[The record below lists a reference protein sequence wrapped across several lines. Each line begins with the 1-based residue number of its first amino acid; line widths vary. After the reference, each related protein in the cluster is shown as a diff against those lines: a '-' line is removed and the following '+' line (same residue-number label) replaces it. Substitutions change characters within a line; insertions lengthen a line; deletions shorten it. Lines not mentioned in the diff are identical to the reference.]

1 MKSSLTVLSTLVLL
15 MVIATKAKKGI
26 VAKFC
31 VNANWWKSFDK
42 KGWSKCSTS
51 KQFITGFYR
60 SKLYTFLHDGI
71 YKLEEAKCCLSSP
84 GYRGQKS
91 ICVNAN
97 WWKTLDKKSTW
108 SVCPQGYFLNGLY
121 RTKGNHL
128 HNIEEGNCCKPI
140 RHPKRYGGCYNE
152 YIRHAFDRKG
162 WTTCKKAGYYVTG
175 LYRDHKSDWL
185 HNIDYFKCCKMAPVF
200 NPCAKKPCKNGGL
213 CLKKIKSYQCLCKPG
228 YRGKNCGIYNACHT
242 KPCINGGV
250 CKRKGKLYSCKCKPG
265 YFGKNCQSYNA
276 CHTKP
281 CINGGVCQR
290 KGKLY
295 NCKCRPGY
303 FGKNCQSYNAC
314 HTKPCINGGVCQR
327 KGKLYNCKCRPGY
340 FGKNCQFYNACHTKP
355 CINGG
360 VCQRKGKLYNCKCRP
375 GYFGKNCQFYNACH
389 TKPCINGG
397 VCQRKGKLYNCKCK
411 RGYFGKNCQSYNA
424 CHTKPCINGGVCQRK
439 GKLYNCKCRPG
450 YFGKNCQFYNACHTK
465 PCINGGVCQ
474 RKGKLY
480 NCKCRPGYFG
490 KNCQF
495 YNACHTKPCIN
506 GGVCQRKGK
515 LYNCKCRPGY
525 FGKNCQFYNAC
536 HTKPCIN
543 GGVCQRRGKSYNCK
557 CKFGYFANKCQYTF
571 IPRRCV
577 NDNWWKSFDKKGWS
591 RCDNAKQFITGF
603 YRNKL
608 KKFNNDGIYKLEE
621 AKCCTSS
628 SLYAGQRSTCIN
640 ANWWKS
646 LDRASTW
653 SVCPQGYFLNGLYR
667 SKGQRL
673 HNIEMGKCCKPVN
686 HPNKYAHCYNEHIR
700 YAFDRKGWTTCKKV
714 GYYVTGLYKNHNGDW
729 LHNIDYFRC
738 CKMWTGIGLAA
749 RGPLHDY

>member
-265 YFGKNCQSYNA
+265 YFGKNCQFYNACHTKPCINGGVCQRKGKLYNCKCKRGYFGKNCQSYNA

-411 RGYFGKNCQSYNA
+411 RGYFGKN
-424 CHTKPCINGGVCQRK
+424 
-439 GKLYNCKCRPG
+439 
-450 YFGKNCQFYNACHTK
+450 
-465 PCINGGVCQ
+465 
-474 RKGKLY
+474 
-480 NCKCRPGYFG
+480 
-490 KNCQF
+490 
-495 YNACHTKPCIN
+495 
-506 GGVCQRKGK
+506 
-515 LYNCKCRPGY
+515 
-525 FGKNCQFYNAC
+525 
-536 HTKPCIN
+536 
-543 GGVCQRRGKSYNCK
+543 
-557 CKFGYFANKCQYTF
+557 CQYTF